1 MFPSF
6 SNLSRIIPTASV
18 SDMDP
23 DQQRAA
29 LAALVARDGTSLATL
44 SRLVGRNAA
53 WMQQYLR
60 RGTPRLLPER
70 ERGLIAGFFGVDE
83 AMLGGAAGP
92 AIVRVPRLAI
102 AVSAGPGR
110 LVTSE
115 ATVASAGYA
124 AEDLARLGLAPADA
138 AILDVHGDSM
148 LPTLM
153 DGDRILVDR
162 GRRVPGARGGV
173 WVLRCEDELL
183 VKRLVRDGGEWRILS
198 DNAPERRASVDS
210 VEVLGRVV
218 ELVRRL

>member
-1 MFPSF
+1 
-6 SNLSRIIPTASV
+6 
-18 SDMDP
+18 MDP
-23 DQQRAA
+23 IDQRAV
-29 LAALVARDGTSLATL
+29 LDGLIARDGVSLSTL
-44 SRLVGRNAA
+44 SRMVGRNAA

-83 AMLGGAAGP
+83 AVLGGATLP
-92 AIVRVPRLAI
+92 TIVRVPRLAVS
-102 AVSAGPGR
+102 VSAGPGR

-124 AEDLARLGLAPADA
+124 AEDLARLGIRASDA
-138 AILDVHGDSM
+138 AILDVRGESM
-148 LPTLM
+148 QPTLI

-162 GRRVPGARGGV
+162 GQRVPGRKTAI

-183 VKRLVRDGGEWRILS
+183 VKRLVRDGDQWRILS
-198 DNAPERRASVDS
+198 DNAPERRMPLAQVA
-210 VEVLGRVV
+210 VLGRVV

>member
-1 MFPSF
+1 
-6 SNLSRIIPTASV
+6 
-18 SDMDP
+18 
-23 DQQRAA
+23 
-29 LAALVARDGTSLATL
+29 
-44 SRLVGRNAA
+44 
-53 WMQQYLR
+53 MQQYLR

-70 ERGLIAGFFGVDE
+70 ERGLIAGFFGVADS
-83 AMLGGAAGP
+83 ALGGIDAP
-92 AIVRVPRLAI
+92 AIVRVPRLAVS
-102 AVSAGPGR
+102 VSAGPGR

-124 AEDLARLGLAPADA
+124 ADDLARLGIRAADA

-162 GRRVPGARGGV
+162 SQRVPGRRTGV

-183 VKRLVRDGGEWRILS
+183 VKRLTRDGDAWRIQS
-198 DNAPERRASVDS
+198 DNAPERRASVAS